1 MYNSRTLKSSEI
13 IRLLYEV
20 YMSYR
25 EQYMCTKCLVINV
38 VMKLRLKVVF
48 ILIIFNYVC
57 GLKRNDKMASVDD
70 RAV

>member
-20 YMSYR
+20 YMGYR
-25 EQYMCTKCLVINV
+25 EQYVCTKCLVINV

-48 ILIIFNYVC
+48 ILMIFNYVC
-57 GLKRNDKMASVDD
+57 SLKRNDKMASVDD